1 MSNLQRVEKIER
13 ELFRQGNFVLK
24 NTILTGKKSAN
35 GMKLDPMYKRTYD
48 SKKYNNYDK
57 LDQITI
63 TSSDY
68 MVMAYNNFERKVSE
82 EIFVSYPNMI
92 DLKSFTANML
102 NMVMSNKVFD
112 SRNQVAMEYKEY
124 QLTSQPLA
132 GGKVLVA
139 IPTPI
144 EKDQNLTRGVYL
156 FFNSEDNYIELDVK
170 GVFTLNEIVK
180 SIDLLSLSNATMML
194 GMLSNMGSS
203 EDIDDFGSAS
213 TPAPRSPLAN
223 RGLFGNNRNNFSP
236 RKEAT
241 GNAPT
246 VTPEESDNPFD
257 NDLAPA
263 PSPTMRKPE
272 GNKPSG
278 GLAPRGIRN
287 NTPVPAPTEES
298 SSGVLSMENIMAE
311 AENMDFNPADDEEL
325 LDF

>member
-112 SRNQVAMEYKEY
+112 SKNQVSMEYKDY

-180 SIDLLSLSNATMML
+180 SIDLLTLSNSTMML
-194 GMLSNMGSS
+194 GMLSNMNGSV
-203 EDIDDFGSAS
+203 DDMDDFDSPS
-213 TPAPRSPLAN
+213 PAPKSPLGN
-223 RGLFGNNRNNFSP
+223 RSLFGNNRNNFSP

-241 GNAPT
+241 GNSPT

-257 NDLAPA
+257 NDSAPVT
-263 PSPTMRKPE
+263 SPTVRKPVA
-272 GNKPSG
+272 NKPAN
-278 GLAPRGIRN
+278 GLSPRGVKN
-287 NTPVPAPTEES
+287 NATSPAPTEEPS
-298 SSGVLSMENIMAE
+298 GGVLSMSNIMAE
-311 AENMDFNPADDEEL
+311 AENMEFNPADEEEL

>member
-1 MSNLQRVEKIER
+1 
-13 ELFRQGNFVLK
+13 
-24 NTILTGKKSAN
+24 
-35 GMKLDPMYKRTYD
+35 
-48 SKKYNNYDK
+48 
-57 LDQITI
+57 
-63 TSSDY
+63 
-68 MVMAYNNFERKVSE
+68 
-82 EIFVSYPNMI
+82 
-92 DLKSFTANML
+92 
-102 NMVMSNKVFD
+102 MSNKVFD

-180 SIDLLSLSNATMML
+180 SIDLLSLSNTTMML